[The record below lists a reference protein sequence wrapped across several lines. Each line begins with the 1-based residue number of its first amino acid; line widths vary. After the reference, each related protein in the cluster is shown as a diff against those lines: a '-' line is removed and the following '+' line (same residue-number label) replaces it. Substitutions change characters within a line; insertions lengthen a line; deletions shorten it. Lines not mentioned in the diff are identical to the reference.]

1 MQKSL
6 LRSRTVL
13 VTPLVLLTVALL
25 EDIVTFKVRQQ
36 VRSVGARAAIILVLN
51 GAAFAAA
58 AEWASPLLK
67 RLFAG
72 ARSSTR
78 RGLGSLGSWMF
89 YACAYGALY
98 AAYWTIERRGPGGL
112 LFRSVR

>member
-6 LRSRTVL
+6 LRSRTLL

-25 EDIVTFKVRQQ
+25 EDIVTYKMRQH

-58 AEWASPLLK
+58 SEWASPFLK
-67 RLFAG
+67 RLFAS

-78 RGLGSLGSWMF
+78 RGLGSLGSWTF

-98 AAYWTIERRGPGGL
+98 VAYWIIERRGPGGL
-112 LFRSVR
+112 LLGSIR